1 MHCWGCEGRLC
12 ARVVPAPSRRQAGA
26 GACCG
31 TGQGEGALLDQP
43 CPARAIPISTVR
55 GWGAVSPLGQPVAM
69 WGGRAL
75 GQPHRCWAPTPRTRT
90 GEKWSLPGKVELSSA
105 LPSSADL
112 AAADLGL
119 QHPDAWP
126 CSARERFLALDEA
139 EVRAVSRADL
149 QSASSSWRMGLTERG
164 GSHQARAWAELK
176 LKTLLLTLA
185 WEGNAADAGGMR
197 KELGISQHRGEEGRA
212 RLWKEC
218 FVLLSAPL
226 LGWRARA
233 WRCPRGHS
241 LAGCWGCGAVG
252 TDPAGIPRVGAKVK
266 GMEGLSSAWS
276 SRRAR
281 QPPRASPS
289 SAAAASVAP
298 TSHPCL

>member
-1 MHCWGCEGRLC
+1 MLKRILLLEGELETDHCLPWVPAAPCSQSFGQQWMGCGLRSSSALFLAGTIPSAGEDLLLAPCWLGDAGGELLALLGLRGQAPCSGGGARL
-12 ARVVPAPSRRQAGA
+12 VPAPSRRQAGA
-26 GACCG
+26 GACCS
-31 TGQGEGALLDQP
+31 TGQGEGAPLDQP

-55 GWGAVSPLGQPVAM
+55 GWGAVSPLGQPVAV

-75 GQPHRCWAPTPRTRT
+75 GQPHRCWAPTPRTCT

-105 LPSSADL
+105 LPSSTDL

-185 WEGNAADAGGMR
+185 G
-197 KELGISQHRGEEGRA
+197 KETLQMLEE
-212 RLWKEC
+212 
-218 FVLLSAPL
+218 
-226 LGWRARA
+226 
-233 WRCPRGHS
+233 
-241 LAGCWGCGAVG
+241 
-252 TDPAGIPRVGAKVK
+252 
-266 GMEGLSSAWS
+266 
-276 SRRAR
+276 
-281 QPPRASPS
+281 
-289 SAAAASVAP
+289 
-298 TSHPCL
+298 